1 MVTEYD
7 HVGVVVRDT
16 KETADL
22 FSSLFG
28 FEIVE
33 VQEFPEQG
41 FTSTLI
47 SREKVTIE
55 LIEPVGNEGIIQ
67 RFVEKKGYGLHHIS
81 LRVNDIEAEIE
92 KLESRGAKALDKKPI
107 KITDTSEI
115 AFLLP
120 NTTGGILIELMHRT
134 DA

>member
-1 MVTEYD
+1 
-7 HVGVVVRDT
+7 GVVVRDT

-28 FEIVE
+28 FETVE
-33 VQEFPEQG
+33 VQDFPEQG

-47 SREKVTIE
+47 SKENVTLE
-55 LIEPVGNEGIIQ
+55 LIEPVGEEGIIQ
-67 RFVEKKGYGLHHIS
+67 RFVEKRGYGLHHIS
-81 LRVNDIEAEIE
+81 IRVDDIEQEIE
-92 KLESRGAKALDKKPI
+92 NLESRGAKALNRKPA

-134 DA
+134 GA